1 MEIRIFDVDH
11 GFCAYVLADDGSALL
26 FDCGYNTGNGFR
38 PSHYLR
44 GRGHRSLQAIVIS
57 HYDEDHLGDLPALLG
72 SMPVETLYRNKS
84 ISASELRHLKL
95 RESSRLGPGITALLG
110 SMGSIAQP
118 VGPYLSGARVSTFH
132 NPYPNFD
139 DTNNLSLVT
148 FLHYRDIRI
157 IFPGDLEKSGW
168 EALLKDRSFREH
180 LSNVNFF
187 VASHHGRENGY
198 LPDVFE
204 YCHPAL
210 AIVSDE
216 PIRYET
222 QSTDYSSHA
231 SGISCNGGSYRQ
243 LLTTRKDGMIL
254 IRQNRSDLV
263 PYVETSK

>member
-11 GFCAYVLADDGSALL
+11 GFCAYVLADDGGATL
-26 FDCGYNTGNGFR
+26 FDCGYNTSNGFR
-38 PSHYLR
+38 PSNYLR

-57 HYDEDHLGDLPALLG
+57 HYDEDHLGDLPALLN

-95 RESSRLGPGITALLG
+95 RESSRLEPGTTALLD
-110 SMGSIAQP
+110 SMGTIAQP
-118 VGPYLSGARVSTFH
+118 GGFYLSGAQVATFH
-132 NPYPNFD
+132 NRYPAFG

-148 FLHYRDIRI
+148 FLHYRNIHI
-157 IFPGDLEKSGW
+157 IFPGDLEQAGW

-180 LSNVNFF
+180 LGKVNFF

-210 AIVSDE
+210 AIMSDG

-222 QSTDYSSHA
+222 QSTDYGGHA
-231 SGISCNGGSYRQ
+231 NGFPCNGGSYRH

-254 IRQNRSDLV
+254 VRQDRNDYV
-263 PYVETSK
+263 PHVETAK